1 MKHRPP
7 LGPCRP
13 LDQAPAVEIGRG
25 LWSAAPSSSSGGH
38 GSAARRRA
46 GSSASARRPSRIP
59 ETFLELSPSVLGES
73 VCWPEET
80 APRRPASCLDLE
92 RCVPPAVSPST
103 PPPPPPG
110 LPPQQVAPLVSPCA
124 PAAAATPPRVPFGER
139 QVGAPLLVAWALFVS
154 CLVMRA
160 GGVAGCGG
168 GSLDQGDGSNQLPA
182 ARGGAPACGGGRG
195 CEGLVDGGWTVF
207 QIPSTPGSPRAV
219 GSNTCGSDRAWAA
232 VNDAVLQVRH
242 ARRDAALLVPGLAA
256 SRGRG
261 TARRI
266 SVQED

>member
-59 ETFLELSPSVLGES
+59 ETFLELSPSVLGER

-110 LPPQQVAPLVSPCA
+110 
-124 PAAAATPPRVPFGER
+124 AAATASR
-139 QVGAPLLVAWALFVS
+139 
-154 CLVMRA
+154 
-160 GGVAGCGG
+160 
-168 GSLDQGDGSNQLPA
+168 A
-182 ARGGAPACGGGRG
+182 ARLTLRACRGRHAAQG
-195 CEGLVDGGWTVF
+195 SVRREASRRAAASGLGSICFLLGDASWWRRGLWGREPGPRGR
-207 QIPSTPGSPRAV
+207 QQSTPRG
-219 GSNTCGSDRAWAA
+219 
-232 VNDAVLQVRH
+232 
-242 ARRDAALLVPGLAA
+242 ARRSSCV
-256 SRGRG
+256 RGRTG
-261 TARRI
+261 A
-266 SVQED
+266 